1 MESMR
6 FTDQMGRNIFL
17 VSYPE
22 RIISLVPSQTELL
35 IYLGLEKKIVG
46 RTKFCIH
53 PSDKIKNIHSI
64 GGTKTP
70 RIQDIIDL
78 KPDLI
83 IGNKEENDSNSIKKL
98 EELFPVWM
106 SDIVSIV
113 DALEMIKGIGK
124 LCNTEIK
131 ADHLISEIKRGIN
144 LLELNKAKLK
154 NKTCLYLIW
163 KDPYMGAA
171 SNTFVNDMIKRCG
184 FRNSLESKERY
195 PILTM
200 NEIIEMSADYI
211 FLSTEPYPFKKK
223 SVEEL
228 EQKVP
233 GSKIMLVDGEMFSW
247 YGNRMIKSIAY
258 LNNLIVN
265 L

>member
-1 MESMR
+1 MAVLN
-6 FTDQMGRNIFL
+6 FIDQMGRNISL
-17 VSYPE
+17 ASYPE
-22 RIISLVPSQTELL
+22 RIVSLVPSQTELL
-35 IYLGLEKKIVG
+35 FYLGLENKIVG

-53 PSDKIKNIHSI
+53 PEDKIKKINSI

-83 IGNKEENDSNSIKKL
+83 IGNKEENDINSIKKL

-106 SDIVSIV
+106 SDIISIE
-113 DALEMIKGIGK
+113 DALDMILGIGK
-124 LCNTEIK
+124 LCNTEKK
-131 ADHLISEIKRGIN
+131 ASSLVNEINAGLYILDQFK
-144 LLELNKAKLK
+144 EKLNG
-154 NKTCLYLIW
+154 KTCLYLIW

-171 SNTFVNDMIKRCG
+171 SNTFVNDLIKRCG
-184 FRNSLESKERY
+184 FTNILEGKERY
-195 PILTM
+195 PMLTLH
-200 NEIIEMSADYI
+200 EIIEMSADYI

-228 EQKVP
+228 EQLVP
-233 GSKIMLVDGEMFSW
+233 GSKIKLVDGEMFSW